1 MKKVL
6 RSGEL
11 DFARRLKGVCVHLT
25 LTYGY
30 EKTSQACDNPE
41 TLGVCSEKGEDG
53 RKQD

>member
-11 DFARRLKGVCVHLT
+11 DFTRRLKGVCVYLT

-30 EKTSQACDNPE
+30 EKTAQACDSPE
-41 TLGVCSEKGEDG
+41 TLGVCSEKGEDD